1 MFFQDVENAELGP
14 IGAAGLASVETLD
27 DGADK
32 NPINEDG
39 METVRLD
46 GGEGVDGVESPKHP
60 LVVCISTL
68 RKHLVLSGKK
78 RVEFIT
84 IYS

>member
-1 MFFQDVENAELGP
+1 MFFQEVDAELGP
-14 IGAAGLASVETLD
+14 TGAAGLASVETLD

-32 NPINEDG
+32 NPITNEDG

-46 GGEGVDGVESPKHP
+46 GDDGADGVEPPKHP

-68 RKHLVLSGKK
+68 RRHMVLSGKK
-78 RVEFIT
+78 KR
-84 IYS
+84 

>member
-1 MFFQDVENAELGP
+1 MFFQEDESAELGP
-14 IGAAGLASVETLD
+14 TGAAGLASVETLD

-46 GGEGVDGVESPKHP
+46 GGDGADGVESPKHP

-68 RKHLVLSGKK
+68 RRHVVLSGKK
-78 RVEFIT
+78 RVEFII